1 MSKSR
6 PFSIYLL
13 KPAYDATNALKD
25 AHRLDSSFEADA
37 LPPGAK
43 LFILDNPATEVWW
56 TGYFGVHAKLQQVT
70 KGAIVFFPI
79 GERWFALS
87 FGHVHQNLRD
97 ESFEH
102 DFGLRVTLNCV
113 DPKKLR
119 STDTLQPGE
128 ARRRRTQSPI
138 GEDLT
143 YFDFDRNSSVLRSLT
158 GKVANE
164 YQHFFKDASGASSL
178 SIKSSASPGDL
189 ASLAETLL
197 ALYQSEKYRLTFP
210 DIQNIIPVSEPSDL
224 AQLSDALMEAVRSK
238 AEGLYLTI
246 PEIVD
251 YQKDAY
257 YALFSGAGRSKLY
270 ADVFLAKYYE
280 YLEENGV
287 DFRQIATGELQS
299 HALNLVDQDEN
310 QKERF
315 SIFRCLLFETS
326 LGRESETFHLIEGK
340 WYRVEN
346 NYLKKLR
353 DTLDP
358 LCTALH
364 LPAYSH
370 DGEGEYNLA
379 VCQAESGLICLDET
393 NISPTGQSQVE
404 PCDLLG
410 IQNETAVFY
419 HIKRSTHSAEL
430 SHLFNQGVNAIELLK
445 VEPESLERLMELIKS
460 SAATNETGNYYKA
473 VVDQHFAVV
482 FGIVTHKPPDAR
494 SSNLPLFSRISLMR
508 AVRALKVAG
517 TTCSFGFIQNHVGSR
532 EGIPRKRKQRV
543 LVTADSAETIAAD

>member
-13 KPAYDATNALKD
+13 KPAYDPTNALKD

-56 TGYFGVHAKLQQVT
+56 TGYFAVHAKLQQVT
-70 KGAIVFFPI
+70 KGAIVFLPI

-197 ALYQSEKYRLTFP
+197 ALYQSEKYRVIFP
-210 DIQNIIPVSEPSDL
+210 DIQNIIPVSDPVDL
-224 AQLSDALMEAVRSK
+224 AQLSDALIEALHSK

-257 YALFSGAGRSKLY
+257 YALFSGVGKSKLY
-270 ADVFLAKYYE
+270 SDVFLVKYYE

-287 DFRQIATGELQS
+287 DFGKIETDELQS

-310 QKERF
+310 PKERF

-326 LGRESETFHLIEGK
+326 LGRESETFHLVEGK

-358 LCTALH
+358 LYIALQ
-364 LPAYSH
+364 LPAYAH

-379 VCQAESGLICLDET
+379 VGQAKSSLICLDET

-410 IQNETAVFY
+410 IQDGTAVFY
-419 HIKRSTHSAEL
+419 HVKRSTHSAEL

-445 VEPESLERLMELIKS
+445 VEQESPEKLMQLIKS
-460 SAATNETGNYYKA
+460 SAASDAAGDYCRA
-473 VVDQHFAVV
+473 IVDQNFAVV
-482 FGIVTHKPPDAR
+482 FGIVTHKQPDAK

-508 AVRALKVAG
+508 AFRALKVAG
-517 TTCSFGFIQNHVGSR
+517 TACGFGFIPNQVGSK
-532 EGIPRKRKQRV
+532 EGIPRKRKRQISAAV
-543 LVTADSAETIAAD
+543 ESAEAIVTV